1 MVPRVTM
8 LELVRTVGEIARTE
22 AEVVATVVHLV
33 NTGRVRLVGNFRGAR
48 ITLDAPAHAA

>member
-8 LELVRTVGEIARTE
+8 LELVRTVGEVAGTE

-33 NTGRVRLVGNFRGAR
+33 NTGRVELIGNFRGAR
-48 ITLDAPAHAA
+48 ITLDTPAAAA